1 MTCDVII
8 TYCWNRV
15 GYNILKSLNALG
27 LKVVVADVSKNNIC
41 SMSKYAFS
49 YFTYPDPFT
58 KEDEFIETL
67 LSKIDQLKPKIL
79 LPTHDESLIIAKY
92 IHKFPDWLNIPIEKF
107 DKLQSLS
114 NKISANK
121 LAQSSGIPVPP
132 IYSSIGEIPS
142 YPIVFK
148 TAFGNSAKGVFFPS
162 TEVELQILQSK
173 YQNTD
178 TFIQEKITGIDH
190 SVDCIRYGNFFY
202 ASVYRAIITKT
213 DGGGTTTQRQII
225 DFPLL
230 INLSKQFLDYI
241 DYNGVCGIDFKVDSK
256 GNAYFIECN
265 ARYTGGLAT
274 PIRAGFDIPKIH
286 YILSTT
292 SAYKTP
298 ITLQIGTK
306 TKWILGDIITL
317 ITRLSKFNL
326 SSSELKQLVNFNFD
340 GFDDYNPND
349 RKAFIGE
356 LMYYFYKLIKNRK
369 LNP

>member
-15 GYNILKSLNALG
+15 GYNILKSLNELG
-27 LKVVVADVSKNNIC
+27 LKVVVADVSKRNIC

-49 YFTYPDPFT
+49 NFTYPDPFT
-58 KEDEFIETL
+58 EEVEFIDTL
-67 LSKIDQLKPKIL
+67 LYKIEQLKPKVLI
-79 LPTHDESLIIAKY
+79 PTHDESLIIAKY
-92 IHKFPDWLNIPIEKF
+92 IHKFPKWLIIPIDKL

-121 LAQSSGIPVPP
+121 LAQSSGIPIPQ
-132 IYSSIGEIPS
+132 IYTSVEEIHN

-148 TAFGNSAKGVFFPS
+148 TAIGNSAKGVFFPQ
-162 TEVELQILQSK
+162 TENELKSLQIK
-173 YQNTD
+173 YQNTA
-178 TFIQEKITGIDH
+178 TFIQEKISGIDH
-190 SVDCIRYGNFFY
+190 SVDCIRYGDFFY

-225 DFPLL
+225 DFPQL
-230 INLSKQFLDYI
+230 ISLSKQFLDYI
-241 DYNGVCGIDFKVDSK
+241 NYDGVCGIDFKVDCN

-274 PIRAGFDIPKIH
+274 PIAAGFDIPKIH
-286 YILSTT
+286 YALAT
-292 SAYKTP
+292 SGYYNIP
-298 ITLQIGTK
+298 INLRIGTK

-317 ITRLSKFNL
+317 VTRLSKLKISL
-326 SSSELKQLVNFNFD
+326 SEFKQLINFKFD
-340 GFDDYNPND
+340 CFDDYDYND
-349 RKAFIGE
+349 KKAFIGE
-356 LMYYFYKLIKNRK
+356 LIYYFDKLLKNRK